1 MIDDV
6 DASILDVKISVS
18 HGRFSLGLPLRQ
30 SETSSIE
37 FISGDGKLDQVF
49 LFFIYLIFNCKSN
62 INQFIYIF
70 IYLYQNSM
78 YILKDRLVQFVRF
91 WLEQRMFALQIGTRS
106 LRGGLRMLL

>member
-1 MIDDV
+1 LIDDV

-49 LFFIYLIFNCKSN
+49 LFFY
-62 INQFIYIF
+62 
-70 IYLYQNSM
+70 
-78 YILKDRLVQFVRF
+78 
-91 WLEQRMFALQIGTRS
+91 T
-106 LRGGLRMLL
+106 